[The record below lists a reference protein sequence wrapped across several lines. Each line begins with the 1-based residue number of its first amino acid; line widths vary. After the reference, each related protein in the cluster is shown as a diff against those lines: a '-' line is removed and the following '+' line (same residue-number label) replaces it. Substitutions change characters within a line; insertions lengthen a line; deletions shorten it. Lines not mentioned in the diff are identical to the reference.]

1 MEQKLAMHI
10 IQLRAQFSQYCSE
23 AIGKMGLS
31 QGLLHFL
38 LFLSKHPGSSPGELS
53 QALHTDSGYTARAI
67 SRLEQKK
74 FLIKR
79 KNPSDGRGVLLYLTD
94 CGELAVKH
102 SIKIVEDWEE
112 LILRRIEPEQREL
125 FLALLQCAAQ
135 KGEIQQ
141 DENGSCVYQS
151 HREHADAC
159 AGDCRAD

>member
-23 AIGKMGLS
+23 AIGKMELS

-38 LFLSKHPGSSPGELS
+38 LFLSKHPGSSPGELA

-67 SRLEQKK
+67 SRLVQKE

-79 KNPSDGRGVLLYLTD
+79 KNPSDGRGVLLYLTER
-94 CGELAVKH
+94 GEQAVKH
-102 SIKIVEDWEE
+102 SIEIVADWEK
-112 LILRRIEPEQREL
+112 LILCRIEPEQRDL
-125 FLALLQCAAQ
+125 FLRLLQCAAQ
-135 KGEIQQ
+135 KGEHYK
-141 DENGSCVYQS
+141 DENGRCICQP
-151 HREHADAC
+151 HRKHADAC